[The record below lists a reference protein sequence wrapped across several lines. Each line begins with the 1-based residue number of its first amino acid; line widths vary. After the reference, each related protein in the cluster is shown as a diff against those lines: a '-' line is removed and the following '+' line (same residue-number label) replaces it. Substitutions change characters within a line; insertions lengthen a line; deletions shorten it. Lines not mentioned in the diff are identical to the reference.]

1 MPFSTEQKA
10 NKNKIT
16 AIEKIEVSISMWQKL
31 VKYTTPEATQAKKK
45 SFFLGKRV
53 KLMDI
58 SGSLKAMIPQ
68 QCKDNSFNFCNFF
81 QCSLT
86 NTQKTQTNNAL
97 SELKKHDK
105 YKEGEVGE
113 VYDASQLYQILAD
126 CYIYTKGM
134 REEGTF

>member
-68 QCKDNSFNFCNFF
+68 
-81 QCSLT
+81 
-86 NTQKTQTNNAL
+86 
-97 SELKKHDK
+97 
-105 YKEGEVGE
+105 
-113 VYDASQLYQILAD
+113 
-126 CYIYTKGM
+126 
-134 REEGTF
+134 